1 MKHLQLFKKYS
12 LLILFTAILFATFAA
27 DLLLGERD
35 FSEME
40 NRYLTQRPNFNLSQ
54 LFQNKYTLKYE
65 SFVNDQFVAR
75 DTWIT
80 LKSMSESL
88 FGKIEN
94 NGIVYGG
101 EDHMFED
108 YQTTDERRIQQN
120 TQFTKEF
127 FDQYKDQTNLTLAV
141 IPNSYEILDDLV
153 PQGLHNVDQKQFIQ
167 DIFGEMGKDAQTIDL
182 FPVMKNAVTQS
193 KTMQTQNPPDPVYYR
208 TDHHWT
214 TYGCYQ
220 AYCAFIE
227 SRGQTPVEW
236 ETLQPLAHQVPNF
249 YGSYFSK
256 CKLYSAVPD
265 TIIYF
270 DIPFDSITI
279 DGEEKDSLYEN
290 ALWKKRDKHAAFL
303 WGNNGLTVIRSQ
315 NNLNNNAT
323 KTSRILLIKDSYGNS
338 FAPFLTYNYD
348 EVWVVDLR
356 MITEKMSEV
365 MQSQSFDDVLVMY
378 NFMNFASDTNFYRL
392 TE

>member
-1 MKHLQLFKKYS
+1 MKHLQLFKKYV
-12 LLILFTAILFATFAA
+12 LLILFAAILLTTFVA
-27 DLLLGERD
+27 DLLVGQRD

-40 NRYLTQRPNFNLSQ
+40 NRYLTQRPNFNFSQ

-75 DTWIT
+75 DAWIT
-80 LKSMSESL
+80 LKSISESM

-94 NGIVYGG
+94 NGIVYG
-101 EDHMFED
+101 EQNHLFED
-108 YQTTDERRIQQN
+108 YQTTNERRIDQN

-127 FDQYKDQTNLTLAV
+127 FDQYKDQTNFTLAI
-141 IPNSYEILDDLV
+141 IPNSYEILDNLL
-153 PQGLHNVDQKQFIQ
+153 PQGLHNVDQNQFIQ
-167 DIFGEMGKDAQTIDL
+167 NIYTEMGKENQVIDL
-182 FPVMKNAVTQS
+182 FPIMKNAVVQAE
-193 KTMQTQNPPDPVYYR
+193 KMQTQNQPDPVYYR

-214 TYGCYQ
+214 TYGSYQ
-220 AYCAFIE
+220 AYRAFIE

-256 CKLYSAVPD
+256 CKLYSAVSD

-279 DGEEKDSLYEN
+279 DGEEKDSLYEK
-290 ALWKKRDKHAAFL
+290 ALWKERDKHAAFL
-303 WGNNGLTVIRSQ
+303 WGNNGITVIRSK
-315 NNLNNNAT
+315 NNLNNDAN
-323 KTSRILLIKDSYGNS
+323 TSRILLIKDSYGNS

-356 MITEKMSEV
+356 MIAEKMSEV
-365 MQSQSFDDVLVMY
+365 MQAQPFDDVLVMY